1 VSVPF
6 SPRAAPRA
14 ASVGQFK
21 PDSGEVNQSFARRY
35 RLTKTDEFSS
45 VFGFRRAIRGKLL
58 MLHYQ
63 PRPAGNTEA
72 RLGLV
77 VGKKLLKR
85 AVDRNTVKRIVR
97 EQFRHCRAGLPAV
110 DLVVRLAAKP
120 APLDRKLLADDFLAL
135 LEKLQRPRNKRDGQ

>member
-1 VSVPF
+1 M
-6 SPRAAPRA
+6 
-14 ASVGQFK
+14 
-21 PDSGEVNQSFARRY
+21 NQSFARRY

-63 PRPAGNTEA
+63 PRPEGNTEA

-97 EQFRHCRAGLPAV
+97 DHFRRCRAGLPAV
-110 DLVVRLAAKP
+110 DLIVRLAVKP
-120 APLDRKLLADDFLAL
+120 APLDRKLLAEDFLAL

>member
-1 VSVPF
+1 V
-6 SPRAAPRA
+6 
-14 ASVGQFK
+14 K
-21 PDSGEVNQSFARRY
+21 QSFARRY

-63 PRPAGNTEA
+63 PRPEGNTEA

-85 AVDRNTVKRIVR
+85 AVDRNTVKRVVR
-97 EQFRHCRAGLPAV
+97 DHFRRCRAELPAV

-120 APLDRKLLADDFLAL
+120 APLDRKQLAEDFLAL

>member
-1 VSVPF
+1 MPF
-6 SPRAAPRA
+6 SPLAAPRA
-14 ASVGQFK
+14 ASVWQFK
-21 PDSGEVNQSFARRY
+21 PDSGEVTQSFARRY

-63 PRPAGNTEA
+63 PRPEGSNEA

-85 AVDRNTVKRIVR
+85 AVDRNRVKRIIR
-97 EQFRHCRAGLPAV
+97 EQFRRVRPELPAL
-110 DLVVRLAAKP
+110 DLIVRLAVKP
-120 APLDRKLLADDFLAL
+120 LPLDGRQVASDFLAL
-135 LEKLQRPRNKRDGQ
+135 LDKLQRSRIRRDAQ

>member
-1 VSVPF
+1 ME
-6 SPRAAPRA
+6 
-14 ASVGQFK
+14 QT
-21 PDSGEVNQSFARRY
+21 FARRY

-63 PRPAGNTEA
+63 PRAAEQREP

-85 AVDRNTVKRIVR
+85 AVDRNRLKRIIR
-97 EQFRHCRAGLPAV
+97 DQFRCRRAGLPAV
-110 DLVVRLAAKP
+110 DLIVRLAVKP
-120 APLDRKLLADDFLAL
+120 GKLDGRLVAEDFVAL
-135 LEKLQRPRNKRDGQ
+135 LEKLLRPRPKREE